1 MSICL
6 FVSNCG
12 KVILQILS
20 VLFGTM
26 EQIYFTAN
34 SHEGYVRIVKIYG
47 ESLWWCDFS
56 NTKITGVSLPQ
67 IFKSFQIANSLLDFL
82 ISRG

>member
-1 MSICL
+1 MPFCL
-6 FVSNCG
+6 KLWNGNTANTKC
-12 KVILQILS
+12 
-20 VLFGTM
+20 LFGTM

-34 SHEGYVRIVKIYG
+34 CHEGYVRIVKIYG

-56 NTKITGVSLPQ
+56 NKKITGVSLPQ